1 MIKCNVKVCG
11 TISRTAQ
18 MRTGKEGKPF
28 MSLGV
33 NVVIPAKSGI
43 NKTVEI
49 SVAKDGGSQE
59 ELANYPVGNRIE
71 VVGTL
76 TFHKKGEA
84 FYLNLSATGI
94 NTFSAGSEDSIKGD
108 IEFRGTLGNKIEEKK
123 DKKGNPFCVFSA
135 FSSEKNG
142 ENYDYTWIRF
152 LQFGESR
159 KDWMQPKAG
168 INAKGERSEEHT
180 SELQSPDHLVCRLL
194 LEKKKKKET
203 VKSAKRKTSRHPHKQ
218 TLRQQP

>member
-1 MIKCNVKVCG
+1 MIKCNVTVCG

-28 MSLGV
+28 MSLGI

-59 ELANYPVGNRIE
+59 ELANYPVGNRVE

-94 NTFSAGSEDSIKGD
+94 NTFCAGSEDSIKGD

-135 FSSEKNG
+135 FSSEKIG

-168 INAKGERSEEHT
+168 INAKGELQMSVYNDRLDIACRVSEV
-180 SELQSPDHLVCRLL
+180 SKWD
-194 LEKKKKKET
+194 
-203 VKSAKRKTSRHPHKQ
+203 KTANNPN
-218 TLRQQP
+218 T

>member
-1 MIKCNVKVCG
+1 
-11 TISRTAQ
+11 
-18 MRTGKEGKPF
+18 

-49 SVAKDGGSQE
+49 SVAKDGGSKE
-59 ELANYPVGNRIE
+59 ELANYPVGNRVE

-142 ENYDYTWIRF
+142 ENYDYTWISSSLARAVRTGCSPR
-152 LQFGESR
+152 LASMPRVNSR
-159 KDWMQPKAG
+159 CLSITTVLTLLAVSVRCLSGTRQLTILTPKAY
-168 INAKGERSEEHT
+168 A
-180 SELQSPDHLVCRLL
+180 
-194 LEKKKKKET
+194 
-203 VKSAKRKTSRHPHKQ
+203 
-218 TLRQQP
+218 